1 MGAYPAPQP
10 VAVRSEV
17 SDNVRVFMTPPEIE
31 HQTLKAGRGYDRTD
45 VDRLLEHVAS
55 SYEQVWLER
64 DELRS
69 RLTELEGELAAFRE
83 SERYLRA
90 TLVTAQR
97 AADELR
103 SRAEQDAERLRAE
116 GLAELER
123 ARAGAEREL
132 EALGAEIEH
141 ARTLERRLRSNLRAF
156 LEQALSQVDNGGVQA
171 PAVETLA
178 DALSLETRTAD
189 RHDG

>member
-1 MGAYPAPQP
+1 MP
-10 VAVRSEV
+10 
-17 SDNVRVFMTPPEIE
+17 VFMTPPEVQ
-31 HQTLKAGRGYDRTD
+31 HQALKAGRGYDRAD

-69 RLTELEGELAAFRE
+69 RLTDLEGELATFRE
-83 SERYLRA
+83 SERYLRK

-103 SRAEQDAERLRAE
+103 SRAEQDAERLRAQ

-123 ARAGAEREL
+123 ARAGAAREL
-132 EALGAEIEH
+132 EDLGAEIEH
-141 ARTLERRLRSNLRAF
+141 ARSLERRLRSNLHAF
-156 LEQALSQVDNGGVQA
+156 LEQALGQLEEGAVPA
-171 PAVETLA
+171 PAVGTLA
-178 DALSLETRTAD
+178 EALSPETRTAD